1 MNRAAFDYGGHRVL
15 VTGGTSGIGNSIAC
29 AFRDAGAAVTVTGT
43 RPSAA
48 PYDTDLAGMAY
59 RQLQMTDRDA
69 VQALGESFD
78 VLDVLINNA
87 GTGRVDEW
95 EPEGF
100 EATVGVNLF
109 GPFRLTMACYPAL
122 KASTAAGGS
131 SVIFVMSMASFQA
144 IPIVPGYG
152 SSKAG
157 MLQLNR
163 NLAVQWSCDGIRV
176 NGIAPGLIV
185 TPMTSMVNDV
195 PEYGA
200 SELSRIPMG
209 RFGSVDDVAP
219 AVLFLCSAQ
228 AAYITGQTMPI
239 DGGRLAW

>member
-1 MNRAAFDYGGHRVL
+1 
-15 VTGGTSGIGNSIAC
+15 
-29 AFRDAGAAVTVTGT
+29 
-43 RPSAA
+43 
-48 PYDTDLAGMAY
+48 
-59 RQLQMTDRDA
+59 
-69 VQALGESFD
+69 
-78 VLDVLINNA
+78 
-87 GTGRVDEW
+87 
-95 EPEGF
+95 
-100 EATVGVNLF
+100 
-109 GPFRLTMACYPAL
+109 
-122 KASTAAGGS
+122 
-131 SVIFVMSMASFQA
+131 MASFQA

-163 NLAVQWSCDGIRV
+163 NLAVQWSRDGIRV
-176 NGIAPGLIV
+176 NGIAPGLIL

-219 AVLFLCSAQ
+219 AVLFLCSEQ